1 MSDSSE
7 KVDDDCNRL
16 FDELDRVLKVG
27 GKYMCVSLAQDHI
40 LVKLLTTFKE
50 KLN

>member
-50 KLN
+50 KLY